1 VINKTRAGHRYPSYR
16 YEVSR
21 AKIEEYATATGYRLP
36 DASGAA
42 QVAPN
47 MFAACFTVMYG
58 ARLLREDAGLG
69 GSGPVV
75 HAGQDDDFH
84 RRVSSGD
91 VVECAPRVLEIV
103 DRGRHT
109 YLTLAIDCVDAA
121 SGDPVVTSRQTIVYL
136 NAAVAAAEE
145 AK

>member
-1 VINKTRAGHRYPSYR
+1 
-16 YEVSR
+16 
-21 AKIEEYATATGYRLP
+21 
-36 DASGAA
+36 
-42 QVAPN
+42 

-58 ARLLREDAGLG
+58 ARLLREDAELG

-75 HAGQDDDFH
+75 HAGQDYDFH
-84 RRVSSGD
+84 RRVAGGD
-91 VVECAPRVLEIV
+91 VVECRPQVREIL

-109 YLTLAIDCVDAA
+109 YLTLAIDCVDAT

-136 NAAVAAAEE
+136 NAAPAAAEE

>member
-1 VINKTRAGHRYPSYR
+1 MISKARVGHRYPSYR

-21 AKIEEYATATGYRLP
+21 AKIEEYAAATGYRLP
-36 DASGAA
+36 EAPGAA
-42 QVAPN
+42 QLAPN

-58 ARLLREDAGLG
+58 ARLLREDTALG

-75 HAGQDDDFH
+75 HAGQDYDFH
-84 RRVSSGD
+84 RRVASGN
-91 VVECAPRVLEIV
+91 VVECSPQVLEIV

-121 SGDPVVTSRQTIVYL
+121 SGEPVVTSRQTIVYL
-136 NAAVAAAEE
+136 NAAAAAEE
-145 AK
+145 GAK